1 MSRIHDMGG
10 RFGDGA
16 VTPDFGQE
24 PVFKEEWHGRA
35 LALTLASGFL
45 GQWTLDEG
53 RHMRE
58 SLSPTDY
65 MRFSYYEKWLAGLA
79 NLLVEKGGLY
89 QGMSLRPAAPVLP
102 LKRFWPE

>member
-24 PVFKEEWHGRA
+24 PVFKEEWHGRS

-58 SLSPTDY
+58 SLSPNDY

-79 NLLVEKGGLY
+79 NLLVEKGVVSSEDLETLEEWRL
-89 QGMSLRPAAPVLP
+89 SPET
-102 LKRFWPE
+102 WPS